1 MGGLGVS
8 VPCCTQAQLLDPNFA
23 YSEDGTQSWDM
34 SNPGIMC
41 DPICAGSGTGAAGA
55 TKSLI
60 PGVSNGLLVGV
71 CVALLI
77 WLEFK

>member
-1 MGGLGVS
+1 MGGLGAI
-8 VPCCTQAQLLDPNFA
+8 PCCTQAQLLDPNFA
-23 YSEDGTQSWDM
+23 YSADGTQSWDM

-41 DPICAGSGTGAAGA
+41 DPICAGSGTPAGGA
-55 TKSLI
+55 KSLI